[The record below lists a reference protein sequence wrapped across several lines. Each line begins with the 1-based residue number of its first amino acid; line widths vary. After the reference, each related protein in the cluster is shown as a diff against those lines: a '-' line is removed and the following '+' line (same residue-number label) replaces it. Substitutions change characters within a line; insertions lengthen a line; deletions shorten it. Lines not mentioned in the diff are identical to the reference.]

1 MNSTACSR
9 AKTFPVKHVGVMTL
23 VPTERTNGGGARIP
37 VATIRPLA
45 ASHDHDSLQILV
57 AARRIVMYLVA
68 AVMLGGI
75 VLYLLQQI
83 EDLTN

>member
-1 MNSTACSR
+1 MNSCC
-9 AKTFPVKHVGVMTL
+9 
-23 VPTERTNGGGARIP
+23 TN
-37 VATIRPLA
+37 
-45 ASHDHDSLQILV
+45 

-68 AVMLGGI
+68 AVMLSGI